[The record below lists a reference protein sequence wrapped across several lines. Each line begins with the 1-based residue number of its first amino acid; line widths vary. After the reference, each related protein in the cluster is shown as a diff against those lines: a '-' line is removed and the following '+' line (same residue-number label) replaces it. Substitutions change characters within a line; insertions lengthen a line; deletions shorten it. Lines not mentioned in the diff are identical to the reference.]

1 MRLLSAYEDLSE
13 RTMSGIVGTLSKV
26 RFLSSIRS
34 SPEDYQHWGLE
45 RTYGKASANSAM
57 KKAHTEAFIEE
68 LSVSVVQLWNELRS
82 AAETGGEEPAKYA
95 ESLLGLI
102 DNAPEELGGG
112 SEKHHQYV
120 VKSLYLLAHTH
131 GRAID
136 QGA

>member
-13 RTMSGIVGTLSKV
+13 RTIAGIAGTLSKV
-26 RFLSSIRS
+26 RFLASIRS
-34 SPEDYQHWGLE
+34 SAEDYEHWGLE
-45 RTYGKASANSAM
+45 RTYGKASAKSAM
-57 KKAHTEAFIEE
+57 RKAHTEALLEE
-68 LSVSVVQLWNELRS
+68 LSAPVVRLWSELRS
-82 AAETGGEEPAKYA
+82 AAESGGEEPVKYA

-102 DNAPEELGGG
+102 ANAPEELGGG

-131 GRAID
+131 GQATD